1 MAEQL
6 VNGASTTLAASMT
19 TTQDTLVV
27 TSTAGLPTAPNFALL
42 LDGDTT
48 SQELVEVTSVSGNT
62 YTVTRASEAIGG
74 VQTAFTHASGG
85 TVAQVLTVQGLTNYS
100 GALDQANTWS
110 APQTFQ
116 DDVTFGSQATF
127 ANTVMA
133 SGNGNSNYVLL
144 EPNMVGSTQAGGW
157 PFIGVYDASVPRK
170 FGITTN
176 LGYLIPAGYTAL
188 GGWYAGLG
196 IQGEGVS
203 THTPIFSAMNGNQ
216 GPNAGIGNVP
226 ITVYADNTFESFNNT
241 LDDGSG
247 NVTVA
252 GAVNVSGTNPLLA
265 FGAAGLGIPT
275 AYGTK
280 PAGMKLSFWG
290 DGNWASGIGTDVNY
304 NQWAVSYTQF
314 NYYSYLGT
322 ATTGQAPTR
331 VFTID
336 GTKVTTANNTLD
348 DGSGNVDIIG
358 TLKVPDVALVESAPS
373 INAGVITQSGNTLYI
388 GNGTTANP
396 IGASNAT
403 TTQAGSVEVQQ
414 TTSSTPKV
422 STILASTT
430 PSEVEITG
438 TTAQTVL
445 TTTLSQDGQVRLSGS
460 YRLSAAAQV
469 TLTFSFTDGS
479 GTAQTATWYAGP
491 AGQAAGVYPI
501 NVVPTFYATTA
512 SAVAV
517 QVTCT
522 VANTAWFSGVMEGV

>member
-85 TVAQVLTVQGLTNYS
+85 TVTQVLTVQGLTNYS

-265 FGAAGLGIPT
+265 FGAAGLGVPT

-322 ATTGQAPTR
+322 ATAGQAPTR
-331 VFTID
+331 VFTMD
-336 GTKVTTANNTLD
+336 GAKVTTVNNTLD
-348 DGSGNVDIIG
+348 DGSGNVDVIG
-358 TLKVPDVALVESAPS
+358 TLKIPAVALVESAPS

-388 GNGTTANP
+388 GNGTNAVQVGAGAVATYPETVMATTSAVTVLNFTPTSQGLFTLHYYYYVQNAATTVTVTLSWYDSSSPTAPRTLTLVNTTQDVMAYPNNP
-396 IGASNAT
+396 VVINAT
-403 TTQAGSVEVQQ
+403 TSGPIQLTFQAG
-414 TTSSTPKV
+414 
-422 STILASTT
+422 
-430 PSEVEITG
+430 
-438 TTAQTVL
+438 TANNV
-445 TTTLSQDGQVRLSGS
+445 VA
-460 YRLSAAAQV
+460 SAA
-469 TLTFSFTDGS
+469 LLGS
-479 GTAQTATWYAGP
+479 
-491 AGQAAGVYPI
+491 
-501 NVVPTFYATTA
+501 
-512 SAVAV
+512 
-517 QVTCT
+517 
-522 VANTAWFSGVMEGV
+522 